1 MYQSMP
7 EWRTREID
15 ALVGK
20 SYVVE
25 CDYQR
30 DPDRFSTARADAAA
44 DRAQAAK
51 QAVWTPDKGSC
62 HVRSCLVESGW
73 RR

>member
-7 EWRTREID
+7 EWRSREID

-20 SYVVE
+20 SHVIEY
-25 CDYQR
+25 DYQR

-51 QAVWTPDKGSC
+51 QAVCPACHHTPCRCELGG
-62 HVRSCLVESGW
+62 EG
-73 RR
+73 